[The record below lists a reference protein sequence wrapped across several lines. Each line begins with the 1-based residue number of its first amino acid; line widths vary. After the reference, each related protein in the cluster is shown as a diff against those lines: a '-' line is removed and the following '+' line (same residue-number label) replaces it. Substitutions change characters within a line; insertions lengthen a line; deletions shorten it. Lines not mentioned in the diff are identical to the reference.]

1 MGRAA
6 KRKKQNVKQKQS
18 ASYEIQYQQQSSDY
32 EVEQLQKIPTIAKLF
47 DKIERL
53 PQINCYLS
61 PQALELFESFEQLT
75 KRCLQSE
82 VNEFA
87 RACLGSCT
95 CRCARDIAKTLHII
109 NALAVNDTVGAFIS
123 RESLENGIAIA
134 YQNLTSGNWRVVAN
148 EIATE
153 SNRTGINHNAV

>member
-32 EVEQLQKIPTIAKLF
+32 TVEQLQKIPTIAKLF

-82 VNEFA
+82 VDEAA
-87 RACLGSCT
+87 RQVWAAAPAVAL
-95 CRCARDIAKTLHII
+95 DIAKALHII
-109 NALAVNDTVGAFIS
+109 NALAVNDTVGTFIS
-123 RESLENGIAIA
+123 RESLENGIALA
-134 YQNLTSGNWRVVAN
+134 YQNLTSGNWRVVPN

>member
-18 ASYEIQYQQQSSDY
+18 ASYEIQYQPPSSDY
-32 EVEQLQKIPTIAKLF
+32 TVEQLQKSPTIAKLF
-47 DKIERL
+47 DKIEHL

-75 KRCLQSE
+75 KRCLKSE
-82 VNEFA
+82 VDEAA
-87 RACLGSCT
+87 RQVWAAAPGVAL
-95 CRCARDIAKTLHII
+95 DIAKTLHII
-109 NALAVNDTVGAFIS
+109 NALAVNDTVGEAIS
-123 RESLENGIAIA
+123 RKSLENGITLA
-134 YQNLTSGNWRVVAN
+134 YQNLISGNWRVVPN